1 MKPSSEQMKHA
12 LEVAEGMRDRD
23 DDPDSLSR
31 TLLYLQHRT
40 EVLEQ
45 VHNAANEYMH
55 FGQEERQH
63 ARLLRAL
70 ESVRDFEIRESH
82 QDKQDLGL

>member
-1 MKPSSEQMKHA
+1 MKPSTEQMQHA
-12 LEVAEGMRDRD
+12 LEVAASMRDSD
-23 DDPDSLSR
+23 DDPDYLSR
-31 TLLYLQHRT
+31 ALLYLQHRI

-45 VHNAANEYMH
+45 VHSAANEYMH

-63 ARLLRAL
+63 ARLQRAL
-70 ESVRDFEIRESH
+70 ESVRDFEIRESN

>member
-1 MKPSSEQMKHA
+1 MKPSLEQMQHA
-12 LEVAEGMRDRD
+12 LEVAVGMREKEE
-23 DDPDSLSR
+23 DPDYLSR
-31 TLLYLQHRT
+31 TLLYLQHRI

-45 VHNAANEYMH
+45 VHGAANEYMH

-63 ARLLRAL
+63 ARLQRAL
-70 ESVRDFEIRESH
+70 EAVRNFEIRESN